1 MSEIL
6 AHRVDGE
13 EGTDRDAAADRGTV
27 VLLNGG
33 MMSIAAW
40 EPICRPFAEHYR
52 VLRSDFRG
60 QALSPG
66 EPHGELEGNV
76 ADVVALLDH
85 LGIERAHVVGA
96 SFGAEVGLLLA
107 ALEPERVSSL
117 IAVTATDVVTRRM
130 RKSGKPIRRVIGE
143 ILDASEK
150 DRGRF
155 HDVLVAEVFAPA
167 WAEGHREEL
176 KTRRGQI
183 AELPDPWFR
192 GLLGLL
198 DCVEGVDLRPHLGKI
213 ECPTLVVIAGG
224 DRAMPRKR
232 SLALAD
238 ALADA
243 EVAELEGAGHALVAE
258 DPAWLVDTCLA
269 FLDRQSFLDHP
280 LARDSEKIRWQT

>member
-6 AHRVDGE
+6 AHRLDGE
-13 EGTDRDAAADRGTV
+13 EPERSTV

-66 EPHGELEGNV
+66 DPHGELEGNV
-76 ADVVALLDH
+76 TDVVALLDH
-85 LGIERAHVVGA
+85 LGIRRAHVVGA

-117 IAVTATDVVTRRM
+117 VTVTATDVVTRRM

-143 ILDASEK
+143 ILGGSEK

-155 HDVLVAEVFAPA
+155 HDVLVEEVFSPT
-167 WAEGHREEL
+167 WVAEHRQEL
-176 KTRRGQI
+176 KERRVQI
-183 AELPDPWFR
+183 AQLPDAWLR
-192 GLLGLL
+192 ALLGLL
-198 DCVEGVDLRPHLGKI
+198 DCVEKVDLRPHLGKI
-213 ECPTLVVIAGG
+213 ECPTLVVVAGG
-224 DRAMPRKR
+224 DQAMPRKR

-258 DPAWLVDTCLA
+258 DPKWLVDTCLS

-280 LARDSEKIRWQT
+280 LARDSEQIRWQS